1 MLKKEQK
8 IKLVDEIG
16 KDMALNK
23 SVIFVDFRNV
33 KTKPIEGLRDELKKT
48 GSSMRVVRKTLLG
61 RAIESLN
68 LGEKLNVKTLEGQ
81 IAVIFGDVIGAAK
94 ACAAFAKKEKS
105 FKFVGGIM
113 EGHFLSPKEAAA
125 LATIPSRHELLGQLV
140 WTLASPM
147 QGLVV
152 TLNGIPRSLVI
163 ALSEISKKK

>member
-1 MLKKEQK
+1 
-8 IKLVDEIG
+8 
-16 KDMALNK
+16 MALNK

-125 LATIPSRHELLGQLV
+125 LATIPSR
-140 WTLASPM
+140 
-147 QGLVV
+147 
-152 TLNGIPRSLVI
+152 RS
-163 ALSEISKKK
+163 